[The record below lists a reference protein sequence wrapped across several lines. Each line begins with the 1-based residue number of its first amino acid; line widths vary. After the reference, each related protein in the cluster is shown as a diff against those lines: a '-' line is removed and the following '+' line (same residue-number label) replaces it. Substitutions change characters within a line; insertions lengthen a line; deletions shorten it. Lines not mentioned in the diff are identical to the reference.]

1 MWTLWLCEEVLAMF
15 GLKTSGCQ
23 AHQKSQGGEA
33 LCCTGART
41 FLQFLCSVKV
51 KIWRPNSSLAKS
63 VLQSITSECKQPSP
77 KQQETTTTTQQS
89 NISTKIVVLS
99 WISSTVSWGSTLRS
113 PPPTI
118 SITKNMEGNDAK
130 YNTTFTSARILR
142 NHLKSVHCPSY
153 MTQDGGSGRRRG
165 CSSFTKSNI
174 CVIILF

>member
-1 MWTLWLCEEVLAMF
+1 MTSPISFHCLLCFVNLMWTLWLCEEVLAMF

-77 KQQETTTTTQQS
+77 RASDNQQQTTRNNNNHTTKQHLYQGS
-89 NISTKIVVLS
+89 RVIMKVH
-99 WISSTVSWGSTLRS
+99 SSLRQHSALTSGS

-130 YNTTFTSARILR
+130 YNTTFTSARILL
-142 NHLKSVHCPSY
+142 NHLKSVHCPS
-153 MTQDGGSGRRRG
+153 
-165 CSSFTKSNI
+165 
-174 CVIILF
+174 